1 MRMEEENS
9 REAAEKLQQIGS
21 SILGAARDELYLGMR
36 FLDVAL
42 SSFVYQMDP
51 SVSPF
56 GTDGAVIYFHP
67 QQLGGLYRQN
77 RILVNRGYLHMVF
90 HCIFRHFIKQG
101 MDGRYWNL
109 SCDIAAE
116 HMIDGIYHRSV
127 RFSRSLLRRETYRKL
142 EAEKKVLNAERI
154 YRILTAWELEEKEL
168 LKLEQE
174 FYQDDHRYWENQKP
188 DQKPSPQ
195 MNQKWQEI
203 NEEMETDLETFSKEA
218 SRQTGDFLDQVK
230 IENRKRQDYREFL
243 RKFAVFREE
252 IGVDPDTFDYT
263 FYSYGLQMY
272 GNMPL
277 IEPQETKE
285 VKKVAEFVIVIDTS
299 MSCSQNLVR
308 KFLEETYG
316 ILCEED
322 SFFKKTNIHILQC
335 DETVQ
340 SDQKIT
346 SKEELEQMM
355 DDEVILSVQIKG
367 VVNAGVIAYV
377 QGVRGFIPASQLSV
391 SYVKDLNEWLN
402 KTVDVKIITAD
413 PEQKRLVL
421 SGRAVEQEKAAA
433 EKAAQI
439 EAVSVGSVFAGT
451 VEKITSY
458 GAFIRLENG
467 LSGLVHISQM
477 SPKRIKTPEDVVSTG
492 DSVNVKVIQKKD
504 GKLSLSMKALM
515 TDDAETETY
524 EREAVNFKSEGDAA
538 TSLGSLLA
546 GIKLD

>member
-1 MRMEEENS
+1 MSETNH
-9 REAAEKLQQIGS
+9 
-21 SILGAARDELYLGMR
+21 
-36 FLDVAL
+36 
-42 SSFVYQMDP
+42 
-51 SVSPF
+51 
-56 GTDGAVIYFHP
+56 GT
-67 QQLGGLYRQN
+67 
-77 RILVNRGYLHMVF
+77 
-90 HCIFRHFIKQG
+90 
-101 MDGRYWNL
+101 
-109 SCDIAAE
+109 
-116 HMIDGIYHRSV
+116 
-127 RFSRSLLRRETYRKL
+127 
-142 EAEKKVLNAERI
+142 
-154 YRILTAWELEEKEL
+154 EEKNS
-168 LKLEQE
+168 
-174 FYQDDHRYWENQKP
+174 W
-188 DQKPSPQ
+188 
-195 MNQKWQEI
+195 
-203 NEEMETDLETFSKEA
+203 
-218 SRQTGDFLDQVK
+218 
-230 IENRKRQDYREFL
+230 
-243 RKFAVFREE
+243 
-252 IGVDPDTFDYT
+252 
-263 FYSYGLQMY
+263 
-272 GNMPL
+272 
-277 IEPQETKE
+277 
-285 VKKVAEFVIVIDTS
+285 
-299 MSCSQNLVR
+299 
-308 KFLEETYG
+308 
-316 ILCEED
+316 
-322 SFFKKTNIHILQC
+322 
-335 DETVQ
+335 
-340 SDQKIT
+340 
-346 SKEELEQMM
+346 EELEQMM